1 MIDEKSLWLK
11 AKNDYLE
18 LIEQALAEVEYPKRY
33 DLLTQVERH
42 LEQKYAELPPEGRT
56 WESFRQIITEMG
68 PPEDYAV
75 LLHDDTPQPGQSV
88 QGRHQYKLLITVV
101 LVVFSA
107 AAVWLIINAPKI
119 LSRLFP
125 PAKPVVT
132 LQFKS
137 DDRILGKWFTIDF
150 VKTMDMFS
158 PAKKTW
164 QGDLFLKTLDFKNQG
179 VVERCVGDDERNS
192 NGFWTNGKL
201 DPNNPIPGLYEIRAI
216 DGYDYLFM
224 EWISGDVTIRGQKPQ
239 YYVLTRDPQ
248 KVPFNITTTSEK
260 KDDIPV
266 SSEPQPQTIVETVP
280 IIVTPDPVPEEPA
293 VYGKWLAVD
302 YVRKADDF
310 IPGQQQWKKKMLLK
324 EMQFSAPSTAYWTFT
339 NDVIKQTTF
348 GESTVQSVND
358 YAAKYFRK
366 TLDDQKYL
374 FVEWTTL
381 EVVEKK
387 QVPWVYVLKRE
398 TVEPAP
404 KTATAQ
410 SVQTAAVVEAPNIL
424 GKWTS
429 VDFVREMDDFVPGR
443 KFWQGEMFLTGLEFQ
458 TRRQMWCSFNNS
470 SRVKHSWTPGK
481 VDVGESRP
489 ALYTVKEID
498 GNQYMFFEWISG
510 DVTIRGQK
518 PFYYVLKKTIGSS
531 ASGSRDSK

>member
-11 AKNDYLE
+11 AKNDYLG
-18 LIEQALAEVEYPKRY
+18 LIEHALARVEYPKRY
-33 DLLTQVERH
+33 EILTQVERH
-42 LEQKYAELPPEGRT
+42 LEQKYAELPQEGRT
-56 WESFRQIITEMG
+56 WEAFRQIITEMG

-75 LLHDDTPQPGQSV
+75 LLHDDIPAQPEQFV
-88 QGRHQYKLLITVV
+88 QGRHPYKLLITVL
-101 LVVFSA
+101 LVVFST
-107 AAVWLIINAPKI
+107 AAVWLIINVPRI
-119 LSRLFP
+119 FSNYFP
-125 PAKPVVT
+125 PAKPGVT
-132 LQFKS
+132 LQFEP

-150 VKTMDMFS
+150 VKTTDMFS

-164 QGDLFLKTLDFKNQG
+164 QGELFVKTLDFKEQG
-179 VVERCVGDDERNS
+179 VVQWCAGDDGQKS
-192 NGFWTNGKL
+192 NGFWTKGKL
-201 DPNNPIPGLYEIRAI
+201 DPNNPISDLYEIRVI
-216 DGYDYLFM
+216 DGNEYLFI
-224 EWISGDVTIRGQKPQ
+224 EWISGDVTIRGMKPQ
-239 YYVLTRDPQ
+239 YYVLSRDPQ
-248 KVPFNITTTSEK
+248 KVPFIRAAATEK
-260 KDDIPV
+260 KEETPTP
-266 SSEPQPQTIVETVP
+266 SEPQPQPQTIVETVP

-302 YVRKADDF
+302 YVRRAEDF

-348 GESTVQSVND
+348 GESTVQSVNG

-366 TLDDQKYL
+366 TFDDQEYL

-387 QVPWVYVLKRE
+387 QAPWVYVLKRE

-410 SVQTAAVVEAPNIL
+410 SVQTAAAVEAPDIL

-429 VDFVREMDDFVPGR
+429 VDFVREMDEFVPGR
-443 KFWQGEMFLTGLEFQ
+443 KFWQGDIFLTGLEFQ
-458 TRRQMWCSFNNS
+458 TRRQMWCSFNNN
-470 SRVKHSWTPGK
+470 SRIKHSWTPGK
-481 VDVGESRP
+481 VDTGESRP

-498 GNQYMFFEWISG
+498 GNLYMFFEWISG

-518 PFYYVLKKTIGSS
+518 PCYYVLKKG
-531 ASGSRDSK
+531 R